1 MLERMMSLMDTR
13 HKEEI
18 TQTILPLYALFFDAL
33 PNDLGLSIQTNINLP
48 DMSIHFESYY
58 TYEEYTAISGM
69 KKTSIKAQ
77 KNAMKFVNHP
87 LHDLLQ
93 LYEQPKI
100 KSMLQQITDNDSVT
114 TMQSK
119 MEQNSNIINKYFF
132 DANQKGEVIKNHHDN
147 LINKQLSELSENKRE
162 VLIYLPPIKKSNID
176 ILTSIFCG
184 KYTAIQFAFAGDN
197 IIGIHIV

>member
-33 PNDLGLSIQTNINLP
+33 PNDLGLSIQTNISLP

-69 KKTSIKAQ
+69 KETSIKAQ
-77 KNAMKFVNHP
+77 KNAMKSVNHP

-93 LYEQPKI
+93 LYEQPKL

-114 TMQSK
+114 TM
-119 MEQNSNIINKYFF
+119 
-132 DANQKGEVIKNHHDN
+132 
-147 LINKQLSELSENKRE
+147 
-162 VLIYLPPIKKSNID
+162 
-176 ILTSIFCG
+176 
-184 KYTAIQFAFAGDN
+184 
-197 IIGIHIV
+197 

>member
-1 MLERMMSLMDTR
+1 MSLMDTR

-18 TQTILPLYALFFDAL
+18 TQPILPLYALFFDAL

-69 KKTSIKAQ
+69 KETSIKAQ
-77 KNAMKFVNHP
+77 KNAMKSNNHP

-93 LYEQPKI
+93 LYEQPDI

-119 MEQNSNIINKYFF
+119 MKQNSNIINKYFF
-132 DANQKGEVIKNHHDN
+132 AVNQKSEVIKKHHDN

-162 VLIYLPPIKKSNID
+162 IFIHLPPIKKSNID

-184 KYTAIQFAFAGDN
+184 KYSAIQFAFAGDN
-197 IIGIHIV
+197 IIGIHIL

>member
-1 MLERMMSLMDTR
+1 MDTR

-58 TYEEYTAISGM
+58 TYEAYTAISGM
-69 KKTSIKAQ
+69 KETSIKAQ
-77 KNAMKFVNHP
+77 KNAMKSINHP

-119 MEQNSNIINKYFF
+119 MEQNCNIIHKYFF
-132 DANQKGEVIKNHHDN
+132 DANQKSEVIKNHHDN
-147 LINKQLSELSENKRE
+147 LINKQLSELCENKRE
-162 VLIYLPPIKKSNID
+162 VFIHLPPIKKSTID

-184 KYTAIQFAFAGDN
+184 KYTDIQFAFAGDN